1 MYTHLPSTWGDRPW
15 PVRLGNP
22 HQLRFRAGKMMGK
35 WWENM
40 GENWENHINEVSMR
54 KIIELNGWFSIA
66 MFDYQR
72 VMVGTWLES
81 SSRLGLWGISGIAPF
96 LGHDLHVAH
105 VFLNTGFGGDVSWE
119 TWFPSLECDVF
130 GDTTPVICH
139 LSQPANGKASGKGQT
154 VWSWAAG
161 SVLLFSSPT
170 RITRQKAW
178 LCVQLEIKI
187 GLG

>member
-1 MYTHLPSTWGDRPW
+1 
-15 PVRLGNP
+15 
-22 HQLRFRAGKMMGK
+22 
-35 WWENM
+35 M

-96 LGHDLHVAH
+96 LGHDLPVAH